1 MPYDSVSLL
10 IAAVAGALLVAAAVS
25 RAAAARIGLV
35 LLAAFLIRMDAGWT
49 RSLHEWDER
58 FHALVAKNLL
68 ADPLKPTLYRSPA
81 IEYDV
86 DDWTANHVWLH
97 KPPGALWLMAG
108 SMAVFGVNEIAMRLP
123 GVLLSCAA
131 VWLTFLVGRLLFTPG
146 IALLAAGF
154 QAVNGFLVALAAGRR
169 VADHVDTALIACVEL
184 GVWAALS
191 HARNRRVPMLLL
203 CGVALGA
210 GLLTKSLPAL
220 LIVPVAFVI
229 FVQQESISRAMAR
242 CAVITITGAVVAAPW
257 MLYIW
262 TAFPG
267 EAAAAGLYTLL
278 HVSQTLEGHD
288 PRPFAYLMEM
298 PRFFGELVWIPLAAV
313 AVAAARG
320 RASGLRTLLVWV
332 AVPYVTFSVARTQ
345 LPGYVMP
352 AAPALFLIQAYFW
365 CDVRRRLQALP
376 RGGWQRPATIA
387 LLILLTALPARYL
400 LEPTGSLE
408 RRDRNPAAFREMRT
422 LESRLQLPDAVIFN
436 MPMPIEAMFYSPY
449 TAYGQMPTDDQVR
462 SLTAQG
468 RAVVIYEPPGSFRLM
483 GSTR

>member
-1 MPYDSVSLL
+1 VPYDSVSLL
-10 IAAVAGALLVAAAVS
+10 VAAVAGAVLAAAAVLRGS
-25 RAAAARIGLV
+25 LAARIGLV

-68 ADPLKPTLYRSPA
+68 ADPLTPTLYRNPA
-81 IEYDV
+81 VEYDD

-131 VWLTFLVGRLLFTPG
+131 VWLTYLIGRLLFTPG

-169 VADHVDTALIACVEL
+169 VADHVDTALIVFVEL
-184 GVWAALS
+184 SVWAALR
-191 HARNRRVPMLLL
+191 HARERRVPMLLL
-203 CGVALGA
+203 SGVALGA

-220 LIVPVAFVI
+220 LVVPIVFGI
-229 FVQQESISRAMAR
+229 FVQQDSVSRAVAK
-242 CAVITITGAVVAAPW
+242 CAVITMTGAAVAAPW
-257 MLYIW
+257 MLHIW
-262 TAFPG
+262 AVFPR
-267 EAAAAGLYTLL
+267 EAAAAGVYTLL
-278 HVSQTLEGHD
+278 HVSQTLEGHE
-288 PRPFAYLMEM
+288 PSLFAYVSEM

-313 AVAAARG
+313 AVAAVRD
-320 RASGLRTLLVWV
+320 RAPELRMLLTWV
-332 AVPYVTFSVARTQ
+332 GVPYVTFSMAKTQ

-365 CDVRRRLQALP
+365 FDLRRRITAMP
-376 RGGWQRPATIA
+376 RGWRRAGTTA

-408 RRDRNPAAFREMRT
+408 RRDRNPAPFRELRT

-436 MPMPIEAMFYSPY
+436 MPTPIEAMFYSPY
-449 TAYGQMPTDDQVR
+449 TAYRQMPTDDQIR
-462 SLTAQG
+462 RLTAQG
-468 RAVVIYEPPGSFRLM
+468 RTVVIYNPDGTFGLPG
-483 GSTR
+483 TR